1 MVMISKRILLDDI
14 GKISVRQRPGCVLLL
29 PTAMADF
36 ESLLTRWQTAGIL
49 DGATVR
55 HIRAWES
62 EQKRPA
68 GLRWQVI
75 VVLIL
80 GAILLACGVALFVSA
95 HWDQI
100 GPGARFAVVL
110 GMVSLFHLGGSWAR
124 KRFRVLSTA
133 LHTVGT
139 LSTGAAIA
147 LVGQIFNI
155 QEHWPAAVLMWALA
169 ALAGW
174 ILLHDEAQQTLTL
187 LLFPAWLLSEFSYY
201 AEGHIGENVYI
212 GRFLIAWAV
221 LYLTFFLG
229 SKRRIVQGI
238 LFAVAAITAT
248 VGTGLLLMGW
258 HSWGDQTYLPLGL
271 RTWGW
276 VFIAVLP
283 LLFAVFKLFKSVIPV
298 AVAIGFSIALP
309 WCQRIW
315 MEHGSYQNYVYNE
328 PNLAAHALVAIFCV
342 FIIWWGF
349 LRTYYALIGLGIVW
363 FSAAVGWFYFSNI
376 FGDLS
381 RALISQALEAATALF
396 VIWWG
401 VRLASKVLVNLGIV
415 GFAFVVGW
423 FYFSDIMDKLGRSLG
438 LIGLGILFLAG
449 GWVLERTRRKLVA
462 GMGIADDSEE
472 EAL

>member
-1 MVMISKRILLDDI
+1 
-14 GKISVRQRPGCVLLL
+14 
-29 PTAMADF
+29 MADF

-49 DGATVR
+49 DGATAR

-62 EQKRPA
+62 EQKKPA

-95 HWDQI
+95 HWDRI

-124 KRFRVLSTA
+124 KRFRILSTA
-133 LHTVGT
+133 LHAVGT

-155 QEHWPAAVLMWALA
+155 QEHWPAAVLLWALA

-201 AEGHIGENVYI
+201 AEGHIGENVYV
-212 GRFLIAWAV
+212 GRFLVVWAV
-221 LYLTFFLG
+221 LYLTFFIG
-229 SKRRIVQGI
+229 SKRKIVHGI
-238 LFAVAAITAT
+238 LFAVGAIYSV
-248 VGTGLLLMGW
+248 VGVVVLLDGW

-276 VFIAVLP
+276 VFIAAIP
-283 LLFAVFKLFKSVIPV
+283 LLFAVFKFNKSVIPV
-298 AVAIGFSIALP
+298 ATAICFAIALP
-309 WCQRIW
+309 WCQHIWTTTYSIDDGSRITFP
-315 MEHGSYQNYVYNE
+315 HNE
-328 PNLAAHALVAIFCV
+328 PNLAAHALVAAFAV
-342 FIIWWGF
+342 FIIWWGV
-349 LRTYYALIGLGIVW
+349 RQTSQALVNLGIGG
-363 FSAAVGWFYFSNI
+363 FAAAVGWFYFSDI
-376 FGDLS
+376 F
-381 RALISQALEAATALF
+381 
-396 VIWWG
+396 
-401 VRLASKVLVNLGIV
+401 
-415 GFAFVVGW
+415 
-423 FYFSDIMDKLGRSLG
+423 DKMGRSLG

-449 GWVLERTRRKLVA
+449 GWALEKMRRKLLA
-462 GMGIADDSEE
+462 GMGKAELSDEE
-472 EAL
+472 EL